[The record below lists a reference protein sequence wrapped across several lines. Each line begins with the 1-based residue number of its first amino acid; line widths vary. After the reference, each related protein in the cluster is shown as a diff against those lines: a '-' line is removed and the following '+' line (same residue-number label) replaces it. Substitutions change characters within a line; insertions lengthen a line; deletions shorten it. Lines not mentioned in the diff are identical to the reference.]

1 MKSRDTHRD
10 FPQPA
15 ESAPS
20 VTVVIPARYGSSRFP
35 GKPLV
40 MLGRKP
46 MVQHVYEQAAACRVV
61 TNVLVATDDERIKQA
76 VEGFG
81 GRAVM
86 VTGDYRTGTDRVAG
100 VARMFEGDYFVNLQG
115 DEIPLQPDL
124 LEDLIEP
131 FIKSGTGMGTLK
143 RTIDSTEDV
152 HNPSVVKVVTDQ
164 NGHAIYFS
172 RAPIPLVRDDA
183 SRRAVGGLHYIHL
196 GLYMYRRDTLL
207 KLASLP
213 TGRLE
218 DAEKLEQLRALEYGI
233 PIRVWETT
241 HASLRVDR
249 PEDVE
254 SVAVKLHQFDV
265 IKRELSALKAA
276 PVR

>member
-1 MKSRDTHRD
+1 MTKAT
-10 FPQPA
+10 
-15 ESAPS
+15 PS
-20 VTVVIPARYGSSRFP
+20 VMVVIPARYGSSRFP

-46 MVQHVYEQAAACRVV
+46 MIQHVYEQAAACRAV
-61 TNVLVATDDERIKQA
+61 TEVLVATDDERIKQA

-81 GRAVM
+81 GRAAM
-86 VTGDYRTGTDRVAG
+86 IAGDYRTGTDRVAG
-100 VARMFEGDYFVNLQG
+100 VARMFDGDYFVSLQG

-124 LEDLIEP
+124 LADLIEP
-131 FIKSGTGMGTLK
+131 FIKSGIGMGTLM

-152 HNPSVVKVVTDQ
+152 HNPSVVKVVTDHFG
-164 NGHAIYFS
+164 NALYFS

-183 SRRAVGGLHYIHL
+183 SRRAVGGLHFIHL

-218 DAEKLEQLRALEYGI
+218 DAEKLEQLRALEHGI

-241 HASLRVDR
+241 HASLRVDT
-249 PEDVE
+249 PDDVE
-254 SVAVKLHQFDV
+254 SVAEKLQEFDV
-265 IKRELSALKAA
+265 IKRELGALKAA
-276 PVR
+276 PSR